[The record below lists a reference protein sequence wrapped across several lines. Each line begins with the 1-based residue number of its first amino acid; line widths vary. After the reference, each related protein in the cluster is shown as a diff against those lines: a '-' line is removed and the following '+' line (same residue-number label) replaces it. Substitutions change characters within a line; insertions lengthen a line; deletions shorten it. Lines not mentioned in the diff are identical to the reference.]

1 MEVKELEY
9 NSPAARL
16 QASRRWEAKVSARQ
30 KFNGHC
36 LEAIWHFLNDNGIV
50 LPRYKS
56 QFKENKSQ
64 ILQYE
69 DYGDQLEVTF
79 GRLINMYYTI
89 KDSGFSLGAA
99 FMGTEGQIETQTIV
113 HACSRAKLDQVW
125 ILRKEQIIRKTYRN
139 WLAQGMAEGWLFN
152 YTPVH
157 IVLTVPHADGLYKG
171 KRFYGDQILSDFN
184 LIRKNAL
191 WLSMVHGGEY
201 GLETKRG
208 RSENGLHIHVHS
220 FALLNKIYDVSKF
233 EKASFDDLITL
244 LYWADSKL
252 KKQNRLFESEEDA
265 FFALGGLKRRQ
276 LVRMAK
282 LAYMG
287 KKVTA
292 SDFQNVL
299 FILWRKQTGSFK
311 IWVEKL
317 YRFKKGSD
325 KKWITEYVKPKG
337 FERGKGETEINIIE
351 PGSDAPPL
359 KLQRKKFYIDE
370 DSPLEDWTAGILEC
384 IKYHFKGDTFY
395 NPKTKEWDVLLMME
409 VLNNTVNKRFYGRY
423 GAFYKTPQLSF
434 NFGAEDT
441 AAGVLPEYESGEI
454 ESVKKRFPLRTNMI
468 EEIMRLSKVADLKR
482 LMRTSKNRLAEI
494 LASMLRGET
503 EKENRAKYIET
514 ERAEIESLYTKEEI
528 VSMIN
533 NYRAAF
539 TAENMSVTD
548 LAQMLAAYLYD
559 KANAADY
566 DPSKPAAVVEDS
578 APKAANV
585 INNLIN
591 PFTMEIEP
599 SPESWDYCVYHP
611 GERKHTSRYAVEN
624 NCVSRETD
632 LTKFTFF
639 SKNIS
644 RKTLIRAM
652 MTNRL
657 NDVKKKDQTTA
668 ESEALVKNLM
678 NLDQELNRLGAYSDY
693 VFSFRNKVVN
703 WTEYDSMGPVNKMK
717 YMVDCKIKYLA
728 EKGVSVSLLK
738 NGQVHISGGSLF
750 DAGSI
755 TVKERPMNAIQQP
768 KKDQYGNDPDLPF

>member
-1 MEVKELEY
+1 METKELEY

-16 QASRRWEAKVSARQ
+16 QASRRWEYKVAARQ
-30 KFNGHC
+30 KYNAHC
-36 LEAIWHFLNDNGIV
+36 LESIWHFLNDNGIV

-56 QFKENKSQ
+56 QYKENKSQ

-69 DYGDQLEVTF
+69 EYGDQLEISF

-89 KDSGFSLGAA
+89 KDSGLSLGAA
-99 FMGTEGQIETQTIV
+99 FMGNDGQIETQTIV

-139 WLAQGMAEGWLFN
+139 WLAQGMTEGWLFN
-152 YTPVH
+152 FTPVH

-171 KRFYGDQILSDFN
+171 KRFYGDEILNDFN

-191 WLSMVHGGEY
+191 WLAMVHGGEY

-208 RSENGLHIHVHS
+208 SHWKMGLHIHVHS
-220 FALLNKIYDVSKF
+220 FALLNQFYDTSKF
-233 EKASFDDLITL
+233 DKLSRFDLIQAIT
-244 LYWADSKL
+244 WADT
-252 KKQNRLFESEEDA
+252 KKYQIFESEEEAEFHFSDFKKA
-265 FFALGGLKRRQ
+265 D
-276 LVRMAK
+276 LVRLAVK
-282 LAYMG
+282 LYKG
-287 KKVTA
+287 RRVTPA
-292 SDFQNVL
+292 ALQNVL
-299 FILWRKQTGSFK
+299 FHLWRKQTGAFK

-325 KKWITEYVKPKG
+325 KKWLTEYVKPKG
-337 FERGKGETEINIIE
+337 FERGKGETEINILE
-351 PGSDAPPL
+351 PGDDAPPL

-514 ERAEIESLYTKEEI
+514 EGAEIESLYTKASI

-548 LAQMLAAYLYD
+548 LAQMLAAHLYD

-591 PFTMEIEP
+591 PFTMEVEP
-599 SPESWDYCVYHP
+599 SAESWDYCVYHP
-611 GERKHTSRYAVEN
+611 GDRKHTSRYAVEN

-678 NLDQELNRLGAYSDY
+678 NLDHELNRLGAYSDY

-717 YMVDCKIKYLA
+717 YMVDCKIKYLS

-750 DAGSI
+750 DSGSI
-755 TVKERPMNAIQQP
+755 TVKEQPMNTIQQP